1 MDTVYIVVITTG
13 SCGQIPNS
21 SGENPDG
28 ARQGSPGDW
37 YSQREDG
44 EKPRRQPEGE

>member
-37 YSQREDG
+37 YTEGEDG
-44 EKPRRQPEGE
+44 EEPGGEQTGE